1 VTAATPGGIEAAITA
16 LATLD
21 EAELGRPWR
30 WRDGT
35 VNVREGVYRLLE
47 DAQGVYARTAAEPH
61 PESRRILALAQGAFG
76 ELRGL
81 LTGLPAELLDV
92 EPASQQWPVRETLRH
107 MLAVEVRYAIQT
119 RYAVERADSDPMRI
133 ADDRLPTAPQMDVT
147 GEVGAILARLG
158 QARGETNAR
167 LGDLPAAALTRP
179 SRWIDY
185 EIDVRFRLHRFAA
198 HIVEHTIQC
207 EKTLRALDW
216 RPTEG
221 RRIARRLAGLLGEIE
236 GLGAAAAVRELET
249 RLIEHATSA
258 PARVSGARA

>member
-249 RLIEHATSA
+249 RRIEHATSA
-258 PARVSGARA
+258 PARGSGARA

>member
-1 VTAATPGGIEAAITA
+1 VTAASPGGIEAALTA
-16 LATLD
+16 LAALD
-21 EAELGRPWR
+21 EAELGRAWR

-35 VNVREGVYRLLE
+35 INVREGVYRLLE
-47 DAQGVYARTAAEPH
+47 DAQGAYARTAAEPH
-61 PESRRILALAQGAFG
+61 PESRRILALAQRAFG

-92 EPASQQWPVRETLRH
+92 EPASKQWPVRETLRH

-133 ADDRLPTAPQMDVT
+133 ADDQLPTAAQMDVS
-147 GEVGAILARLG
+147 GDVDAILARIG
-158 QARGETNAR
+158 QARAETNAG
-167 LGDLPAAALTRP
+167 LGDLPAVALTRP

-207 EKTLRALDW
+207 EKALHALGW

-236 GLGAAAAVRELET
+236 GLGAVAAVRELET
-249 RLIEHATSA
+249 RLIEHATPA
-258 PARVSGARA
+258 KARV